1 MLTSRLLLALL
12 LLTTLATLPS
22 PSDGTFFGGGSLG
35 AYLLPAALIGLPLPL
50 GPLALGIGLAG
61 IKVAIFTRVLSFL
74 AGVLGSRGDGKRG
87 ITVRKE
93 FVHVPAKNIHRA
105 IRPLVGPPPWPR
117 TLEHPPLLG
126 PQSYG
131 FPGGI
136 PPTAFAET
144 VFSPFEVPIRP
155 PLVFPEPSKFAS
167 PPPPPSFQF
176 VFPPAPPQP
185 EVRRRPS
192 QFLSPDKILQ
202 GAQPATGGTFDQLLH
217 IAQSPAVSNIVSN
230 NPDLVVKFLRGIVGA
245 KPLQTPIGTAHST
258 AGLTGSKIG
267 GGDIEAL
274 LNFVREDPNLVR
286 NIVRADPQFVPSLV
300 NNILGI
306 PGEGGRQPTPA
317 PPANFSGFDFNQS
330 SNGTEGG
337 DKSPDNVPANVPID
351 TAQDKPLTL
360 PFTAPKSAS
369 KLPTSFQS
377 QYSFQSYPPNF
388 YSLANYGPSPYKTYG
403 FPAGFGGPQRPAG
416 LFSAPWRPPT
426 PQGINVPKFTNYI
439 NQATELTYGNTNR
452 LKKQQSTKSQVPV
465 AVAEK
470 PQTAP
475 VPVVTTE
482 EPAKSTLDAYG
493 SVRKV
498 TPKTPYATNVTPERP
513 VVLQSYGPVQ
523 KDKPKT
529 TSTTAFTTPRP
540 PKRPSVPA
548 YTPAPESSRPK
559 EQPLVQTQGPT
570 KAKPSYQGEV
580 VTKVPATQGYE
591 TPSRTSRPG
600 PSYTPSSTGQAGT
613 LTKSIVVTAEKP
625 VVEQDLPIPRGTEGD
640 IYFSGVQDE
649 QISPFGSDRPT
660 PKKTAGPPPVRPVFV
675 PATGKFR
682 PGKDERGRP
691 EVNVGSFPAS
701 LFHPTSSDG
710 QDTKNSAASSH
721 ISGSAKPRA
730 RRDTSSASAMT
741 DLMKLFDPRTMD
753 NRKCVFKMV
762 CFIGANDHT
771 LGRTKFGDSIARVLR
786 YMDDTVLNGGDDLAA
801 AYNAAYEVGRT
812 HGGEG
817 CRIKYNSCP
826 MTVVDLV
833 SLSANFG

>member
-144 VFSPFEVPIRP
+144 VFSPFEVKRATMPT
-155 PLVFPEPSKFAS
+155 
-167 PPPPPSFQF
+167 
-176 VFPPAPPQP
+176 
-185 EVRRRPS
+185 

-330 SNGTEGG
+330 SNRHRRRR
-337 DKSPDNVPANVPID
+337 
-351 TAQDKPLTL
+351 
-360 PFTAPKSAS
+360 
-369 KLPTSFQS
+369 QS
-377 QYSFQSYPPNF
+377 GQSYC
-388 YSLANYGPSPYKTYG
+388 SLT
-403 FPAGFGGPQRPAG
+403 
-416 LFSAPWRPPT
+416 
-426 PQGINVPKFTNYI
+426 
-439 NQATELTYGNTNR
+439 
-452 LKKQQSTKSQVPV
+452 
-465 AVAEK
+465 
-470 PQTAP
+470 
-475 VPVVTTE
+475 
-482 EPAKSTLDAYG
+482 D
-493 SVRKV
+493 
-498 TPKTPYATNVTPERP
+498 
-513 VVLQSYGPVQ
+513 PVQ

-540 PKRPSVPA
+540 PKAALRPGIHTCAGVI
-548 YTPAPESSRPK
+548 TPKR
-559 EQPLVQTQGPT
+559 TT
-570 KAKPSYQGEV
+570 PS
-580 VTKVPATQGYE
+580 YE

-625 VVEQDLPIPRGTEGD
+625 VVEQDLPVPMGTEGD

-675 PATGKFR
+675 PATG
-682 PGKDERGRP
+682 
-691 EVNVGSFPAS
+691 N
-701 LFHPTSSDG
+701 
-710 QDTKNSAASSH
+710 AASSH

-741 DLMKLFDPRTMD
+741 DLMNLFNPRTMD

-771 LGRTKFGDSIARVLR
+771 LGRTKFGDSIARVLRYIALYTLRYVIRYIKR